1 MAKIDHAE
9 SSKGHELLEEEFVPL
24 WAAARLTYAHIADV
38 ARRTQTQQADP
49 HVEHLVGIALSTV
62 SPIYMKTTVGAGAFI
77 LTGVEL
83 EKLLFQPLRRT
94 GKPPPLDN
102 LLIRRRDLN
111 KAMKTLKEARLAF
124 GRQGSA

>member
-1 MAKIDHAE
+1 MAKSPYIE
-9 SSKGHELLEEEFVPL
+9 INGHELLEEEFVPL
-24 WAAARLTYAHIADV
+24 RAAARLAYSHIADI
-38 ARRTQTQQADP
+38 AKGTATQEAEP
-49 HVEHLVGIALSTV
+49 HVEHLVGVALSTV
-62 SPIYMKTTVGAGAFI
+62 SPIYMKTTVGTGAFV
-77 LTGVEL
+77 LTSLEL

-94 GKPPPLDN
+94 GSPPPLDN